1 MRQSV
6 PALAAKSKSSSA
18 GTNDGLA
25 KADAAVVQMP
35 DGDNKT
41 KAMQEMTAA
50 KSSMTQ
56 QDTAGCAAHMS
67 AAMKMTAM
75 KPKRCNES
83 IISRRAAALR
93 RAFFLVLNARS

>member
-1 MRQSV
+1 MGKVISLLAATALLAAS
-6 PALAAKSKSSSA
+6 PALAAKSKSSTC
-18 GTNDGLA
+18 TNDGMA
-25 KADAAVVQMP
+25 KADAAVMQMP

-56 QDTAGCAAHMS
+56 QDMAGCATHMS

-75 KPKRCNES
+75 KPKKM
-83 IISRRAAALR
+83 
-93 RAFFLVLNARS
+93 

>member
-18 GTNDGLA
+18 CTNDGLA

-56 QDTAGCAAHMS
+56 QDMAGCAPHERRYEDVGDEAEEDVTKAS
-67 AAMKMTAM
+67 Y
-75 KPKRCNES
+75 P
-83 IISRRAAALR
+83 RRAAALR
-93 RAFFLVLNARS
+93 RAFLVLNARS